1 MIELRQLNQFVAVAE
16 ELSFRK
22 AATRLHMSQPPLS
35 NAVKRMEEELGR
47 PLLDRS
53 RRHVRLTP
61 AGEVFLREARR
72 TLTQAAHAV
81 TLAQRATGDSAG
93 SIRLSFVASA
103 ALGTLPDLIRKFRE
117 EHPEVEVIVDADTT
131 GAQLQSLRRD
141 AIDIALV
148 VGPLQESKGLVI
160 DSFRAEKMV
169 LAVPVGHRFASAK
182 TVQLSHMAE
191 ESFIAFPF
199 SAGPGF
205 ESIFLAA
212 CQRAGFFPKLVQEA
226 SQMVTKIMLVA
237 SGAGVAMVPASFA
250 ALKMPNVVYVPVREG
265 RRSLVYS
272 LAFVTQARHGN
283 PMLDTF
289 IAMANGRSLTKA
301 TAPKR
306 RINISLRGF
315 AT

>member
-35 NAVKRMEEELGR
+35 NAIKRMEDVLGK
-47 PLLDRS
+47 PLFDRG

-61 AGEVFLREARR
+61 AGEVLLREARR
-72 TLTQAAHAV
+72 TLTQAAHAIA
-81 TLAQRATGDSAG
+81 LAQRATDGMTG

-103 ALGTLPDLIRKFRE
+103 ALGPLPDLIRRFRGDY
-117 EHPEVEVIVDADTT
+117 PEVDVIVDSDTT

-148 VGPLQESKGLVI
+148 VGPLQESKGLAI
-160 DSFRAEKMV
+160 HTFREEKML
-169 LAVPVGHRFASAK
+169 LAVPAGHRLATAK
-182 TVQLSHMAE
+182 SVQLVQVRD
-191 ESFIAFPF
+191 ESFISFPF

-212 CQRAGFFPKLVQEA
+212 CQRAGFFPKIVQEV

-237 SGAGVAMVPASFA
+237 SGAGVALVPASFA
-250 ALKMPNVVYVPVREG
+250 TLQMPDVAYVPVREG
-265 RRSLVYS
+265 RRPMAYS
-272 LAFVTQARHGN
+272 LAFVTQARQGN
-283 PMLDTF
+283 AMVDAF
-289 IAMANGRSLTKA
+289 IQLARGRAVGSLA
-301 TAPKR
+301 A
-306 RINISLRGF
+306 
-315 AT
+315 